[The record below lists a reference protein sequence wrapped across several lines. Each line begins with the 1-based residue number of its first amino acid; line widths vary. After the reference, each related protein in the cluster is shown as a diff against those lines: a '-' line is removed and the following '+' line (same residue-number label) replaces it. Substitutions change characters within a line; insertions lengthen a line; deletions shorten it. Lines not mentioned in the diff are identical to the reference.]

1 VVECRLPVVLTGLG
15 SITPVT
21 GKENEMSQRLVPA
34 TLAIASLALLGAS
47 SSTALASSAPSAAVG
62 HALDVTPA
70 LAPAKIKTRK
80 VHYQLKYT
88 DEKFGPVLCKG
99 VHITSA
105 EFPGTATSGGADKFK
120 CRSTTKKRLLFG
132 EPGEVFPENFTEW
145 QSDYFATLGESVLAK
160 SLKATESA
168 SGKAYSGLAVYP
180 SPEEEAQKAKEKEER
195 EKAEKEQQEKEQKE
209 KEEEEL
215 E

>member
-1 VVECRLPVVLTGLG
+1 M
-15 SITPVT
+15 
-21 GKENEMSQRLVPA
+21 NQRLVPA

-47 SSTALASSAPSAAVG
+47 SSTALASSAPGTAVAPVG
-62 HALDVTPA
+62 QALGVAPA
-70 LAPAKIKTRK
+70 LAPAKVKTRK

-132 EPGEVFPENFTEW
+132 DPGEVFPENFTEW
-145 QSDYFATLGESVLAK
+145 QSDYFTTLGESVLAK
-160 SLKATESA
+160 SLKATMSA
-168 SGKAYSGLAVYP
+168 SGKSYSGLAVYP
-180 SPEEEAQKAKEKEER
+180 SPAEEAQKAKEKEER
-195 EKAEKEQQEKEQKE
+195 EKAEKEQKEKE
-209 KEEEEL
+209 KEEEEEL